1 MKKLVALILVLAMA
15 LGLVGT
21 MAAEEAAAAAH
32 PVGGEIIYGSSTEIS
47 GDWAHG
53 AIWTNNA
60 SDNMI
65 RGLMN
70 DYATVA
76 FDQGGAMVMNQSTTQ
91 SIDSVTNAD
100 GTKTFTVKI
109 AEDLV
114 FNDGSPIKAENYVAS
129 LLLFS
134 HPTLL
139 ALGSKSTA
147 HLTYV
152 GGENYAKGRT
162 LSFKGVKLLDDYT
175 YSLTVNADK
184 VPYFYDLSYA
194 SLSPLSI
201 AMWLGEGYTVH
212 DFGRGAYLRGKM
224 DEGTLKP
231 KVEHARFLSEG
242 RITAGPYNLVSYDT
256 GAKQAVLEINPNYKG
271 NFEGQKPSVQKL
283 IIVKA
288 EDETQMDAL
297 KTGAINLLDTLTG
310 GVDVNAA
317 LDIVNEGGYDFV
329 TFERNGYGKL
339 MFQCDFGP
347 TQFKAVRY
355 AIAHLLDRPEFANTF
370 TQGFGGLVN
379 GPYGLAMWMYKE
391 SEEELNEK
399 LNTYAYSL
407 ADAQKLLE
415 EDGWVLDAQGNAW
428 TSGLRYKEVTAE
440 EAGDYKHNVKVGG
453 KTLMPL
459 IIEWASSEN
468 NPVSELLVTMLAKNP
483 DVTTAGMEIRQNIM
497 TFAELLNWMYR
508 DKTVGDQY
516 GVPTYGLY
524 NLATGFTPIYD
535 MSYSWT
541 LDPEL
546 IAQGYNSN
554 FLFDEKL
561 DKISMDMVYGVD
573 ATEVEKY
580 RELWV
585 EYIVLWNELLP
596 EVPLY
601 SNIYYTVFVDKLKG
615 YEQSSLW
622 NFNQA
627 ILYSWIEE

>member
-1 MKKLVALILVLAMA
+1 MKKLVALTVALALVLGM
-15 LGLVGT
+15 VGT
-21 MAAEEAAAAAH
+21 MAAE
-32 PVGGEIIYGSSTEIS
+32 PTVGGEIIYGSTTEIS

-53 AIWTNNA
+53 AQWTNNA

-65 RGLMN
+65 RGLFN
-70 DYATVA
+70 DYSTVS
-76 FDQGGAMVMNQSTTQ
+76 FDQGGAMVMNKSTAE
-91 SIDSVTNAD
+91 SIDSVVNPD

-114 FNDGSPIKAENYVAS
+114 FSDGTPIKAENYVAS

-134 HPTLL
+134 HPTLIK
-139 ALGSKSTA
+139 LGSKSTA

-152 GGENYAKGRT
+152 GGANYAKGKT
-162 LSFKGVKLLDDYT
+162 MGFEGVRLIDDYT
-175 YSLTVNADK
+175 YALTVNADK

-194 SLSPLSI
+194 SLSPLPMH
-201 AMWLGEGYTVH
+201 MWLGEGYTLH
-212 DFGRGAYLRGKM
+212 DFGKGAYLRGKM

-242 RITAGPYNLVSYDT
+242 RVTSGPYNLVSYDT
-256 GAKQAVLEINPNYKG
+256 GAKQAVLEINPLYKG
-271 NFEGQKPSVQKL
+271 NFEGQKPHVQKL
-283 IIVKA
+283 VIVKA
-288 EDETQMDAL
+288 ESETQFDAL
-297 KTGAINLLDTLTG
+297 KTGGINLLDTLTG

-317 LDIVNEGGYDFV
+317 LDIVNEGGFNYVD
-329 TFERNGYGKL
+329 FERNGYGKL
-339 MFQCDFGP
+339 MFQCDFSP
-347 TQFKAVRY
+347 TQFKAVRH

-370 TQGFGGLVN
+370 TQGYGGLVN
-379 GPYGLAMWMYKE
+379 GPYGLAMWMYKD

-399 LNTYAYSL
+399 LNTYTYSL

-415 EDGWVLDAQGNAW
+415 EDGWVFDAQGNPW
-428 TSGLRYKEVTAE
+428 TSGLRYKEVTEE
-440 EAGDYKHNVKVGG
+440 EAGTYKHNVKVGG
-453 KTLMPL
+453 KILMPL

-468 NPVSELLVTMLAKNP
+468 NEVSELLVTMLANNP
-483 DVTTAGMEIRQNIM
+483 DVATAGMEIRQNVM

-508 DKTVGDQY
+508 DKSVGDQY
-516 GVPTYGLY
+516 GVPTYGMY

-535 MSYSWT
+535 MSYSFT
-541 LDPEL
+541 MDPEL
-546 IAQGYNSN
+546 VTQGYNVN

-561 DKISMDMVYGVD
+561 DKLSMDMVYGVD
-573 ATEVEKY
+573 ASEPEKY

-585 EYIVLWNELLP
+585 EYIDLWNELLP

-601 SNIYYTVFVDKLKG
+601 SNVYYTVFADKLKG

-622 NFNQA
+622 DFEQA

>member
-1 MKKLVALILVLAMA
+1 MKKLVALTVALALM

-21 MAAEEAAAAAH
+21 MSAAPA
-32 PVGGEIIYGSSTEIS
+32 VGGELIYGSGTEIS

-60 SDNMI
+60 TDNMI

-70 DYATVA
+70 DYSTVSL
-76 FDQGGAMVMNQSTTQ
+76 DQGGALVINKSTAE
-91 SIDSVTNAD
+91 SIDSKINAD

-114 FNDGSPIKAENYVAS
+114 FNDGTPIKAKHYVAS

-139 ALGSKSTA
+139 KLGSKSTA

-152 GGENYAKGRT
+152 GGDAYAKGKT
-162 LSFKGVKLLDDYT
+162 MVFKGVKLLDDYT

-184 VPYFYDLSYA
+184 VPYYYDLSYA
-194 SLSPLSI
+194 SLSPLPI
-201 AMWLGEGYTVH
+201 HMWLGAEEDYPVK

-224 DEGTLKP
+224 DEDTLKP

-242 RITAGPYNLVSYDT
+242 RVTAGPYNLISYDT

-271 NFEGQKPSVQKL
+271 NFEGQKPHVQKL

-288 EDETQMDAL
+288 EDETQFDAL
-297 KTGAINLLDTLTG
+297 KTGAINLISSLTG
-310 GVDVNAA
+310 GVDINAA
-317 LDIVNEGGYDFV
+317 LDIVNAPEGGFDYV

-370 TQGFGGLVN
+370 TQGYGGLVH

-399 LNTYAYSL
+399 LNTYSYSL
-407 ADAQKLLE
+407 DEATKLLE
-415 EDGWVLDAQGNAW
+415 EDGWVLDANGSPW
-428 TSGLRYKEVTAE
+428 TSGIRYKEVTAE
-440 EAGDYKHNVKVGG
+440 EAGEYKHNVKAGG

-468 NPVSELLVTMLAKNP
+468 NPVSELLVTMLANNP
-483 DVTTAGMEIRQNIM
+483 DVATVGMEIRQNVM

-508 DKTVGDQY
+508 DKSVGDQY
-516 GVPTYGLY
+516 GVPTYGMY
-524 NLATGFTPIYD
+524 NLATNFTPTYD

-546 IAQGYNSN
+546 VEKGYNVN
-554 FLFDEKL
+554 FLFDKDL
-561 DKISMDMVYGVD
+561 DKVSMDMVYGVD
-573 ATEVEKY
+573 ASETEKY

-585 EYIVLWNELLP
+585 EYIDLWNDLLP

-601 SNIYYTVFVDKLKG
+601 SNIYYTVFIDSLKG
-615 YEQSSLW
+615 YEQNPIW
-622 NFNQA
+622 GFENA
-627 ILYSWIEE
+627 IIYSWMVEE

>member
-1 MKKLVALILVLAMA
+1 MKKLLALTVALALVLGM
-15 LGLVGT
+15 VGT
-21 MAAEEAAAAAH
+21 MAASEPA
-32 PVGGEIIYGSSTEIS
+32 VGGEIIYGSSTEIS

-70 DYATVA
+70 DYSTVS
-76 FDQGGAMVMNQSTTQ
+76 FDQGGAMVINQSTCE
-91 SIDSVTNAD
+91 SIDSVVNPN

-134 HPTLL
+134 HPTLIK
-139 ALGSKSTA
+139 LGSKSTA

-152 GGENYAKGRT
+152 GGENYAKGKT
-162 LSFKGVKLLDDYT
+162 LGFAGVRILDDYT

-194 SLSPLSI
+194 SLSPLSLD
-201 AMWLGEGYTVH
+201 MWVGEGYTIH

-231 KVEHARFLSEG
+231 KVENARFLSEG
-242 RITAGPYNLVSYDT
+242 RITAGPYNLISYDT

-271 NFEGQKPSVQKL
+271 NFEGQKPRVQKL

-288 EDETQMDAL
+288 EDETQFDAL
-297 KTGAINLLDTLTG
+297 KTGGINLLDTLTG

-317 LDIVNEGGYDFV
+317 LDIVNEGGYNYVD
-329 TFERNGYGKL
+329 FERNGYGKL

-399 LNTYAYSL
+399 LETYAYSL

-415 EDGWVLDAQGNAW
+415 DDGWVLDAQGNAW
-428 TSGLRYKEVTAE
+428 TSGIRYKEVTAE
-440 EAGDYKHNVKVGG
+440 EAGEYKHNVKVGG

-468 NPVSELLVTMLAKNP
+468 NAVSELLVTMLANNP
-483 DVTTAGMEIRQNIM
+483 DVATAGMEIRQNVM

-516 GVPTYGLY
+516 GVPTYGMY

-541 LDPEL
+541 LDPDL
-546 IAQGYNSN
+546 VAQGYNSN
-554 FLFDEKL
+554 FLFDEQL
-561 DKISMDMVYGVD
+561 DKLSMDMVYGVD
-573 ATEVEKY
+573 ASDREKY

-585 EYIVLWNELLP
+585 EYIDLWNELLP

-622 NFNQA
+622 DFEQA

>member
-1 MKKLVALILVLAMA
+1 MMRKLLALTLALALV
-15 LGLVGT
+15 LGLVGS
-21 MAAEEAAAAAH
+21 MAAEPA
-32 PVGGEIIYGSSTEIS
+32 VGGELIYGSTTEIS

-70 DYATVA
+70 DYSTVS
-76 FDQGGAMVMNQSTTQ
+76 FDQGGAMVINKSTTE
-91 SIDSVTNAD
+91 SIDSKVNAD
-100 GTKTFTVKI
+100 GTKTYTVKI

-114 FNDGSPIKAENYVAS
+114 FNDGTPITAEHYVAS
-129 LLLFS
+129 ILLFS
-134 HPTLL
+134 HPSLIE
-139 ALGSKSTA
+139 LGSKSVA

-152 GGENYAKGRT
+152 GGKNFSTGKT
-162 LSFKGVKLLDDYT
+162 MVFSGVRLLDDYT

-184 VPYFYDLSYA
+184 IPYFYDLSYA

-201 AMWLGEGYTVH
+201 KMWLGDEYYVNDYGA
-212 DFGRGAYLRGKM
+212 GAYLRGKM
-224 DEGTLKP
+224 DVDTLTP
-231 KVEHARFLSEG
+231 KVESARFLSEG
-242 RITAGPYNLVSYDT
+242 RVTAGPYNLVSYDT

-288 EDETQMDAL
+288 EQETQMDAL

-310 GVDVNAA
+310 GVDINAA
-317 LDIVNEGGYDFV
+317 MDIVEAPEGGFDYV
-329 TFERNGYGKL
+329 SFERNGYGKL

-347 TQFKAVRY
+347 TQFKAVRHS
-355 AIAHLLDRPEFANTF
+355 IAHLLDRPEFANTF
-370 TQGFGGLVN
+370 TQGYGALVH

-391 SEEELNEK
+391 SEEQFNQELK
-399 LNTYAYSL
+399 TYAYSL

-440 EAGDYKHNVKVGG
+440 EAGEYKHNVKVGG
-453 KTLMPL
+453 KVLMPL
-459 IIEWASSEN
+459 IIDWSSSEGN
-468 NPVSELLVTMLAKNP
+468 AVSELLVTMLANNP
-483 DVTTAGMEIRQNIM
+483 DVAAAGMEIRQSVM

-516 GVPTYGLY
+516 GVPTYGMY
-524 NLATGFTPIYD
+524 NLATNFNPIYD

-546 IAQGYNSN
+546 VAQGYNTN
-554 FLFDEKL
+554 FLFDEEL
-561 DKISMDMVYGVD
+561 DKLSMDMVYGVD
-573 ATEVEKY
+573 ASEPEKY
-580 RELWV
+580 RELWAD
-585 EYIVLWNELLP
+585 YIIRWNDLLP
-596 EVPLY
+596 EIPLY
-601 SNIYYTVFVDKLKG
+601 SNVYYTVFANKLKG
-615 YEQSSLW
+615 YVQSPLW
-622 NFNQA
+622 DFEQA

>member
-1 MKKLVALILVLAMA
+1 MKKLVALTVALALVLGM
-15 LGLVGT
+15 VGT
-21 MAAEEAAAAAH
+21 MAAE
-32 PVGGEIIYGSSTEIS
+32 PTVGGEIIYGSTTEIS

-53 AIWTNNA
+53 AQWTNNA

-65 RGLMN
+65 RGLFN
-70 DYATVA
+70 DYSTVS
-76 FDQGGAMVMNQSTTQ
+76 FDQGGAMVMNKSTAE
-91 SIDSVTNAD
+91 SIDSVVNPD

-114 FNDGSPIKAENYVAS
+114 FSDGTPIKAENYVAS

-134 HPTLL
+134 HPTLIK
-139 ALGSKSTA
+139 LGSKSTA

-152 GGENYAKGRT
+152 GGANYAKGKT
-162 LSFKGVKLLDDYT
+162 MGFEGVRLIDDYT
-175 YSLTVNADK
+175 YALTVNADK

-194 SLSPLSI
+194 SLSPLPMH
-201 AMWLGEGYTVH
+201 MWLGEGYTLH
-212 DFGRGAYLRGKM
+212 DFGKGAYLRGKM

-242 RITAGPYNLVSYDT
+242 RVTSGPYNLVSYDT
-256 GAKQAVLEINPNYKG
+256 GAKQAVLEINPLYKG
-271 NFEGQKPSVQKL
+271 NFEGQKPHVQKL
-283 IIVKA
+283 VIVKA
-288 EDETQMDAL
+288 ESETQFDAL
-297 KTGAINLLDTLTG
+297 KTGGINLLDTLTG

-317 LDIVNEGGYDFV
+317 LDIVNEGGFNYVD
-329 TFERNGYGKL
+329 FERNGYGKL
-339 MFQCDFGP
+339 MFQCDFSP
-347 TQFKAVRY
+347 TQFKAVRH

-370 TQGFGGLVN
+370 TQGYGGLVN
-379 GPYGLAMWMYKE
+379 GPYGLAMWMYKD

-399 LNTYAYSL
+399 LNTYTYSL

-415 EDGWVLDAQGNAW
+415 EDGWVFDAQGNPW
-428 TSGLRYKEVTAE
+428 TSGLRYKEVTEE
-440 EAGDYKHNVKVGG
+440 EAGTYKHNVKVGG
-453 KTLMPL
+453 KILMPL

-468 NPVSELLVTMLAKNP
+468 NEVSELLVTMLANNP
-483 DVTTAGMEIRQNIM
+483 DVATAGMEIRQNVM

-508 DKTVGDQY
+508 DKSVGDQY
-516 GVPTYGLY
+516 GVPTYGMY

-541 LDPEL
+541 MDPEL
-546 IAQGYNSN
+546 VTQGYNTN
-554 FLFDEKL
+554 FLFDENL

-573 ATEVEKY
+573 ASDTEKY
-580 RELWV
+580 RQLWV
-585 EYIVLWNELLP
+585 EYIDLWNELLP

-622 NFNQA
+622 DFEQA

>member
-1 MKKLVALILVLAMA
+1 MKKLVALVVALALM
-15 LGLVGT
+15 LGMVSA
-21 MAAEEAAAAAH
+21 MAAEPA
-32 PVGGEIIYGSSTEIS
+32 VGGELIYGSSTEIS

-53 AIWTNNA
+53 AQWTNNA

-70 DYATVA
+70 DYSTVS
-76 FDQGGAMVMNQSTTQ
+76 FDKGGAMVMNKSTTE
-91 SIDSVTNAD
+91 SIDSKMNED

-114 FNDGSPIKAENYVAS
+114 FSDGTPITAKNYVAS

-134 HPTLL
+134 HPTLIK
-139 ALGSKSTA
+139 LGSKSTA
-147 HLTYV
+147 HLTFV
-152 GGENYAKGRT
+152 GGKNYAEGKT

-194 SLSPLSI
+194 SLTPLPI
-201 AMWLGEGYTVH
+201 HMWLGTEEEYKIN

-224 DEGTLKP
+224 DEATLKP
-231 KVEHARFLSEG
+231 KVERARFLSEG
-242 RITAGPYNLVSYDT
+242 RVTAGPYNLVSYDT
-256 GAKQAVLEINPNYKG
+256 GAKQAVLEINPLYKG
-271 NFEGQKPSVQKL
+271 NFEGQKPHVQKL
-283 IIVKA
+283 IIVKS

-317 LDIVNEGGYDFV
+317 LDIVNEGGFDYV
-329 TFERNGYGKL
+329 SFERNGYGKL

-347 TQFKAVRY
+347 TQFKAVRH

-370 TQGFGGLVN
+370 TQGFGALVH
-379 GPYGLAMWMYKE
+379 GPYGLAMWMYKD

-399 LNTYAYSL
+399 LNTYPYSL

-415 EDGWVLDAQGNAW
+415 DDGWVLDAQGNPW

-440 EAGDYKHNVKVGG
+440 EAGEYKHNVKVGG

-459 IIEWASSEN
+459 IIEWSSSEN
-468 NPVSELLVTMLAKNP
+468 NPVSELLVTMLGNNP
-483 DVTTAGMEIRQNIM
+483 DVATAGMEIRQNVM

-508 DKTVGDQY
+508 DKSVGDQY
-516 GVPTYGLY
+516 GVPTYGMY
-524 NLATGFTPIYD
+524 NLATNFSPIYD

-546 IAQGYNSN
+546 VAQGYNVN

-561 DKISMDMVYGVD
+561 DKISMDMVYGVEASD
-573 ATEVEKY
+573 TEKY
-580 RELWV
+580 RQLWV
-585 EYIVLWNELLP
+585 EYIDLWNDLLP

-601 SNIYYTVFVDKLKG
+601 SNVYYTVFAQKLKG
-615 YEQSSLW
+615 YEQNPIWS
-622 NFNQA
+622 FDQA
-627 ILYSWIEE
+627 IVYSWIEE